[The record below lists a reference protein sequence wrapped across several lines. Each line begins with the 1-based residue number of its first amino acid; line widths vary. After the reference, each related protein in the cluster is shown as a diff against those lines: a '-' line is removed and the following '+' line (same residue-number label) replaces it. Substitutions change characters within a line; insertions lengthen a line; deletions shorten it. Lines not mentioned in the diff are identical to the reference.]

1 MTGSVE
7 QFGRLILAG
16 LPRSGTTLVATLLAA
31 QPQIHFLTDYFPAFI
46 EAQRRLRRAWKAP
59 LDASERRIALALV
72 RDQFLRVRHP
82 VLVKLDAFASIDQLH
97 RCVLQELAAPGERW
111 LGHKL
116 LLSPAE
122 LRATLEQT
130 ELRCL
135 LLLRD
140 PRDATLSFFHRTG
153 GGVELYARNWRD
165 TARLCQELV
174 GHPRLLALRFEDL
187 IADPEATLKRLGDWL
202 GVAIDA
208 QVGQLHF
215 QRSRAHGA
223 TEWRENS
230 AFQDVTGRFAR
241 EPVGRWK
248 NQGDSPLARD
258 ISRYAAWVTRR
269 ELTAFGYEPAGP
281 GSKREQARFA
291 CLQALERTEHWAHDS
306 VQGAGRWLRQ
316 KLKGGGTE
324 G

>member
-1 MTGSVE
+1 MAVDVE
-7 QFGRLILAG
+7 RFGRLILAG
-16 LPRSGTTLVATLLAA
+16 MPRSGTTLVATLLAA
-31 QPQIHFLTDYFPAFI
+31 QPQIHFLTDYFPAFL
-46 EAQRRLRRAWKAP
+46 EVQRRLGRAWNAP

-82 VLVKLDAFASIDQLH
+82 VLVKLDAFASVDDLH
-97 RCVLQELAAPGERW
+97 RRVLEELAAPGELW

-116 LLSPAE
+116 LLSPVE
-122 LRATLEQT
+122 LRATLQQT
-130 ELRCL
+130 DLRCL

-140 PRDATLSFFHRTG
+140 PRDAALSFFHRTG
-153 GGVELYARNWRD
+153 GGVEIYARNWRD
-165 TARLCQELV
+165 TARLCRQLV

-187 IADPEATLKRLGDWL
+187 IAEPDATLKRLGDWL
-202 GVAIDA
+202 GVGIDA

-230 AFQDVTGRFAR
+230 AFQDVSGRFGR

-258 ISRYAAWVTRR
+258 ITRYAAWVTRR
-269 ELTAFGYEPAGP
+269 ELAAFGYEPAGTSSP
-281 GSKREQARFA
+281 RERARFA

-306 VQGAGRWLRQ
+306 VHGASRWLRGR
-316 KLKGGGTE
+316 LKRAGADA
-324 G
+324 

>member
-1 MTGSVE
+1 ME

-31 QPQIHFLTDYFPAFI
+31 QPQIHFLTDYFPAFL
-46 EAQRRLRRAWKAP
+46 EAQRRLGKPWNAP
-59 LDASERRIALALV
+59 LEPSERRIALALV

-82 VLVKLDAFASIDQLH
+82 VLVKLDAFASIDELH
-97 RCVLQELAAPGERW
+97 RRVLQELAAPGELW

-130 ELRCL
+130 DLRCL
-135 LLLRD
+135 LLIRD

-165 TARLCQELV
+165 TARLCRELV

-187 IADPEATLKRLGDWL
+187 IAEPESTLGRLGAWL

-230 AFQDVTGRFAR
+230 AFQDVSGRFAR

-248 NQGDSPLARD
+248 NQGDALARE
-258 ISRYAAWVTRR
+258 ITRYAAWVTRA
-269 ELTAFGYEPAGP
+269 ELAAFGYEPAG
-281 GSKREQARFA
+281 SRSAREQARFA

-306 VQGAGRWLRQ
+306 VQGASRWLRGR
-316 KLKGGGTE
+316 LRAAE
-324 G
+324 

>member
-1 MTGSVE
+1 VE

-31 QPQIHFLTDYFPAFI
+31 QPQIHFLTDYFPAFV
-46 EAQRRLRRAWKAP
+46 EAQRRLGKAWNAP

-82 VLVKLDAFASIDQLH
+82 VLVKLDAFASIDELH
-97 RCVLQELAAPGERW
+97 HRVLQELAAAGELW

-130 ELRCL
+130 DLRCL

-140 PRDATLSFFHRTG
+140 PRDATLSFFYRTG
-153 GGVELYARNWRD
+153 GGVELYARTWRD
-165 TARLCQELV
+165 TARLCRQLV

-187 IADPEATLKRLGDWL
+187 IAEPDATLMRLGDWL
-202 GVAIDA
+202 GVGIDA

-230 AFQDVTGRFAR
+230 AFQDVSGRFAR

-248 NQGDSPLARD
+248 NQGDSLARD
-258 ISRYAAWVTRR
+258 ITRYAAWLTRH
-269 ELTAFGYEPAGP
+269 ELTAFGYEPAGTI
-281 GSKREQARFA
+281 SAREQARFA
-291 CLQALERTEHWAHDS
+291 CLQALERTERWAHDS
-306 VQGAGRWLRQ
+306 VHGASRWLRGR
-316 KLKGGGTE
+316 LKGAGTQP
-324 G
+324 